1 MLEAGCGTGNYS
13 LGFLQSGIGKL
24 TMMDASEG
32 MLQRAREKVGNY
44 GNAVREV
51 ICHQL
56 PTIPYPDESFDV
68 VALIQV
74 LHHLDTYHLNADIH
88 QLNGPASEPNGDED
102 LLNGNCAQ
110 MNGDCAQMN
119 GDCAQMNGDCTQM
132 NGDCAQMNGDCTQMN
147 GDCTQMNADGAAMN
161 VDYVQA
167 NGDVSETTYSQK
179 YPNLAN
185 TIKEAFRVLKP
196 HGVLLIDH
204 SFSANID
211 ASWVSLAPKALAL
224 WKKAFIGGGDLLE
237 VLTAEHFKNSFCITR
252 PGCSVSTSN
261 IFENPELLFDEKW
274 RNCCSEWSFVDRT
287 GELPA
292 LLKFVAKKKKE
303 GKLTQFANEKNKLFR
318 IVGETTTIFA
328 RKF

>member
-102 LLNGNCAQ
+102 LLNGNC
-110 MNGDCAQMN
+110 
-119 GDCAQMNGDCTQM
+119 TQM
-132 NGDCAQMNGDCTQMN
+132 NGDCAAMNG
-147 GDCTQMNADGAAMN
+147 
-161 VDYVQA
+161 DYVQA

-252 PGCSVSTSN
+252 PGCSISTSN
-261 IFENPELLFDEKW
+261 IFEYPELLLDEKW